1 MPDALMTTLA
11 AVATLP
17 AQALPTLTA
26 EQMARIALRGRHRTV
41 TEGEVLFEPG
51 DRAVPTFVVVS
62 GELQVVIPSNG
73 THTVVVT
80 YRPGH
85 FSGEVNAINGRPAI
99 ARLRVTEP
107 GEVIQ
112 LDREQLLALIQ
123 ADAELSELFM
133 RALILRRVAL
143 IARQLSDAVVV
154 GSAHNAGT
162 LRVKEFLLRNDHPFQ
177 YLDVDRDAQA
187 REVLDR
193 FQIEVA
199 DIPVV
204 ICRDRAVLRN
214 PTNAQVA
221 ECLGFNEEIDQTH
234 LHDLVVVGAGPAG
247 LAAAVYAASEG
258 LDVVVLESSLPGG
271 QAGASSR
278 IENYLGF
285 PTGISG
291 VDLTNRAYAQALK
304 FGAHFAM
311 TRGASRLLCEGER
324 YAIEMTSGVRIQTR
338 TVVIATGAEYR
349 RPALPNLATFEG
361 AGVYYCATPM
371 EAQRCA
377 GVDVIV
383 VGGGNSAGQ
392 AAVFLAATARQVTIL
407 VRGDA
412 LADTMSQYLIRRVSE
427 HPAIVVRTQTQIVGL
442 DGDRSLER
450 VRCLDRRTG
459 DVEAHEIG
467 HVFIM
472 AGAVPNTGWLGECVA
487 LDDNGFVKVGTSL
500 STDELTSWN
509 WPLARA
515 PYLLETSRPGI
526 FAVGDVRGGSVKRVA
541 SAVGEGSIAVSFVH
555 QALSAA
561 S

>member
-1 MPDALMTTLA
+1 
-11 AVATLP
+11 
-17 AQALPTLTA
+17 
-26 EQMARIALRGRHRTV
+26 
-41 TEGEVLFEPG
+41 
-51 DRAVPTFVVVS
+51 
-62 GELQVVIPSNG
+62 
-73 THTVVVT
+73 
-80 YRPGH
+80 
-85 FSGEVNAINGRPAI
+85 
-99 ARLRVTEP
+99 
-107 GEVIQ
+107 
-112 LDREQLLALIQ
+112 
-123 ADAELSELFM
+123 
-133 RALILRRVAL
+133 
-143 IARQLSDAVVV
+143 
-154 GSAHNAGT
+154 
-162 LRVKEFLLRNDHPFQ
+162 LRNDHPFQ
-177 YLDVDRDAQA
+177 YLDVDRDTQA

-304 FGAHFAM
+304 FGAHFTM

-371 EAQRCA
+371 EAQLCA

-459 DVEAHEIG
+459 DVEA
-467 HVFIM
+467 
-472 AGAVPNTGWLGECVA
+472 
-487 LDDNGFVKVGTSL
+487 
-500 STDELTSWN
+500 
-509 WPLARA
+509 
-515 PYLLETSRPGI
+515 
-526 FAVGDVRGGSVKRVA
+526 
-541 SAVGEGSIAVSFVH
+541 
-555 QALSAA
+555 
-561 S
+561 